1 LALRWDEDRLQR
13 TFLRQVDEGALDATA
28 LVSHVVP
35 VRRAAEAYELLDQRS
50 ADALQVVLE
59 FPEESSC

>member
-1 LALRWDEDRLQR
+1 MKS
-13 TFLRQVDEGALDATA
+13 

-35 VRRAAEAYELLDQRS
+35 VAEAAEAYVLLDETP

-59 FPEESSC
+59 F